1 MKLILQIAVG
11 VCLGIMLSSIIIVAL
26 WGTIFLKL
34 LLPALST
41 PVSSVAQQAPV
52 VTPPKMTT
60 EEIAKEIVKLQQ
72 PAANADDLLA
82 KSAAIPSPEN
92 TPPATTTEP
101 QTTEQQPTTP
111 QQITPPPKPVAEIRL
126 AGKNASTE
134 QATAVNAAE
143 QRQKEARFRAYYQ
156 KSERCLS
163 PGDPETRVA
172 CGNEYIR
179 AKAKFEEL
187 YKQGKF

>member
-11 VCLGIMLSSIIIVAL
+11 VCLGIMISSILIVAL

-41 PVSSVAQQAPV
+41 PVSSVAVQAPV

-60 EEIAKEIVKLQQ
+60 EEIAKEIIKLQQ
-72 PAANADDLLA
+72 PAANVDDLLA

-92 TPPATTTEP
+92 ITPATISEP
-101 QTTEQQPTTP
+101 QATE

-134 QATAVNAAE
+134 QASAPDATE
-143 QRQKEARFRAYYQ
+143 QRQKEAKFRAYYQ